1 LQWEGR
7 QYAGRM
13 AEVGG
18 DMKHIYGKYYVEK
31 ETAGRF
37 QILQETGRGYASIGC
52 YFSPALAAEEIA
64 DREHGEKWIRE
75 RIEEEITRENGR
87 F

>member
-1 LQWEGR
+1 MQQEGNPH
-7 QYAGRM
+7 AGRM

-18 DMKHIYGKYYVEK
+18 NMRQIYGKYYVEK

-37 QILQETGRGYASIGC
+37 QILQETERGYASIGC

-75 RIEEEITRENGR
+75 RIEEEMKGEAEV
-87 F
+87 

>member
-1 LQWEGR
+1 MR
-7 QYAGRM
+7 Q
-13 AEVGG
+13 
-18 DMKHIYGKYYVEK
+18 IYGKYYVEK

-37 QILQETGRGYASIGC
+37 QILQETGGGYASIGC

-75 RIEEEITRENGR
+75 RIEEEMKGEAEV
-87 F
+87 

>member
-1 LQWEGR
+1 MQQEGTPH
-7 QYAGRM
+7 AGRM

-18 DMKHIYGKYYVEK
+18 DMRQIYGKYYVEK

-37 QILQETGRGYASIGC
+37 QILQETERGYASIGC
-52 YFSPALAAEEIA
+52 YFSPALAAEELA

-75 RIEEEITRENGR
+75 RSEEEMEGSED
-87 F
+87 

>member
-1 LQWEGR
+1 MQQGGR

-18 DMKHIYGKYYVEK
+18 NMRQIYGKYYVEK

-37 QILQETGRGYASIGC
+37 QILQETERGYASIGC

-75 RIEEEITRENGR
+75 RIEEEMKGEEEV
-87 F
+87 

>member
-1 LQWEGR
+1 MQQGGH
-7 QYAGRM
+7 QYARRM

-18 DMKHIYGKYYVEK
+18 NMRQIYGKYYVEK

-37 QILQETGRGYASIGC
+37 QILQETERGYASIGC
-52 YFSPALAAEEIA
+52 YFSPALAAEELA

-75 RIEEEITRENGR
+75 RIEEEMEGSED
-87 F
+87 

>member
-1 LQWEGR
+1 MQQGGH

-18 DMKHIYGKYYVEK
+18 NMRQIYGKYYVEK

-37 QILQETGRGYASIGC
+37 QILQETERGYASIGC

-75 RIEEEITRENGR
+75 RIEEEMEGSED
-87 F
+87 

>member
-1 LQWEGR
+1 MQQGGR

-18 DMKHIYGKYYVEK
+18 NMRQIYGKYYVEK

-37 QILQETGRGYASIGC
+37 QILQETERGYASIGR

-75 RIEEEITRENGR
+75 RIEEEMEGSED
-87 F
+87 

>member
-1 LQWEGR
+1 MQQGGR

-18 DMKHIYGKYYVEK
+18 NMRQIYGKYYVEK

-37 QILQETGRGYASIGC
+37 QIFQETERGYASIGC

-75 RIEEEITRENGR
+75 RIEEEMEGSED
-87 F
+87 

>member
-1 LQWEGR
+1 MQQGGR

-18 DMKHIYGKYYVEK
+18 NMRQIYGKYYVEK

-37 QILQETGRGYASIGC
+37 QILQETERGYASIGC
-52 YFSPALAAEEIA
+52 YLSPALAAEEIA

-75 RIEEEITRENGR
+75 RIEEEMEGSED
-87 F
+87 

>member
-1 LQWEGR
+1 MQQGGR

-18 DMKHIYGKYYVEK
+18 NMRQIYGKYYVEK

-37 QILQETGRGYASIGC
+37 QILQETERGYASIGC
-52 YFSPALAAEEIA
+52 YFSPALAAEELA

-75 RIEEEITRENGR
+75 RIEEEMEGSED
-87 F
+87 

>member
-1 LQWEGR
+1 MQQGGR

-18 DMKHIYGKYYVEK
+18 NMRQIYGKYYVKK

-37 QILQETGRGYASIGC
+37 QILQETERGYASIGC

-75 RIEEEITRENGR
+75 RIEEEMEGSED
-87 F
+87 

>member
-1 LQWEGR
+1 MQQGGR

-18 DMKHIYGKYYVEK
+18 NMRQIYGKYYVEK

-37 QILQETGRGYASIGC
+37 QILQETERGYASIGC

-75 RIEEEITRENGR
+75 RIEEEMKGEAEV
-87 F
+87 

>member
-1 LQWEGR
+1 MQQEGTPH
-7 QYAGRM
+7 AGRM

-18 DMKHIYGKYYVEK
+18 DMRQIYGKYYVEK

-37 QILQETGRGYASIGC
+37 QILQETERGYASIGC
-52 YFSPALAAEEIA
+52 YFSPALAAEELA

-75 RIEEEITRENGR
+75 RIEEEMEGSED
-87 F
+87 